1 MVVDA
6 GDPLVALNTCYV
18 AGCESVA
25 DAHALAAILNSQLSA
40 AWLGAIA
47 EPARGGYHR
56 YLGWT
61 MSMLP
66 IPCEWDRARQILSPL
81 GEQAVLGAIPADTDL
96 LDAVLDAYQ
105 LDRTVVQ
112 PLLSWG
118 MSCD

>member
-1 MVVDA
+1 MAVEA
-6 GDPLVALNTCYV
+6 GNPLVALNTCYV
-18 AGCESVA
+18 AFCETID
-25 DAHALAAILNSQLSA
+25 DANALAAILNSALAA

-66 IPCEWDRARQILSPL
+66 IPTDWDRARRILAPL
-81 GEQAVLGAIPADTDL
+81 GEQAGRGEIPGDSDL
-96 LDAVLDAYQ
+96 LDAVLDAYR
-105 LDRTVVQ
+105 LDRTAVQ

-118 MSCD
+118 TGCD